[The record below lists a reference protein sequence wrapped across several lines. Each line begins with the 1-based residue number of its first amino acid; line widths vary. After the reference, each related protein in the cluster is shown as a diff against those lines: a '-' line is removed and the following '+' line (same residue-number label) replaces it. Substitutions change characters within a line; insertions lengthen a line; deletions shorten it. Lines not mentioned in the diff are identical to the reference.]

1 MGGVYSW
8 ALRYQGAISFILAL
22 FAFAALAALFPSAA
36 NAQSLAEGMRID
48 QARFRLVCGTPTVI
62 SDALLKDH
70 NEVPMVMGNFDNGS
84 SWVWYVNKD
93 NTTATFVVHKTQQDA
108 CIIFAGTSEQAE
120 AVVPN
125 LQPDWPVEASSEE
138 PEWNT

>member
-1 MGGVYSW
+1 MDKIYSV
-8 ALRYQGAISFILAL
+8 ALHYQAAISMVLAL
-22 FAFAALAALFPSAA
+22 FAFAALAALFPGTA
-36 NAQSLAEGMRID
+36 NAQSLADGMRID

-62 SDALLKDH
+62 NEALRRDH
-70 NEVPMVMGNFDNGS
+70 DEVPMVIGNFDNGS
-84 SWVWYVNKD
+84 SWVWYTNKD

-108 CIIFAGTSEQAE
+108 CIIFAGTSEEKE